1 MNFLWDNRKATINL
15 KKHGVSFEEAQ
26 SVFLDDYAILL
37 DDPDHSQEEDRFIL
51 LGFSSIE
58 AMMKLS
64 ALYPQEKPLST
75 KQQVIGKNHEKRI

>member
-1 MNFLWDNRKATINL
+1 ML
-15 KKHGVSFEEAQ
+15 KYLSF
-26 SVFLDDYAILL
+26 VTAI
-37 DDPDHSQEEDRFIL
+37 
-51 LGFSSIE
+51 G